1 MIDQQTKSGRPMDCP
16 FITLANEYKAI
27 YDAAPGPG
35 QRIKAENDFRKALM
49 LLPEFKPDHS
59 RMILHYLFTNP
70 GNYTP
75 AQKALIVKDHVEYLI
90 AKITPE
96 NEKSTIA
103 FLRTLLPDKKR
114 AGKLEGHPAV
124 AALIQNKLDTL

>member
-1 MIDQQTKSGRPMDCP
+1 MDCP
-16 FITLANEYKAI
+16 FIILANQYKAI
-27 YDAAPGPG
+27 HDAAPGPV

-70 GNYTP
+70 DRYTA
-75 AQKALIVKDHVEYLI
+75 AQRALIVKDHVEYLL

-96 NEKSTIA
+96 NKKSTIA
-103 FLRTLLPDKKR
+103 FLTTLLPDRKR
-114 AGKLEGHPAV
+114 TGKLGNYPAIT
-124 AALIQNKLDTL
+124 ALIENKLRTLKENNGNNI